1 VVEYWNLYLAESRM
15 KELVRTNDPVL
26 LSWLQ
31 ALLTD
36 AGIGS
41 NIFDTHTSI
50 LEGSAGAIPRRLV
63 VADLDFRAAKNVLM
77 EAGEGKHLG
86 G

>member
-1 VVEYWNLYLAESRM
+1 M

-63 VADLDFRAAKNVLM
+63 VADLDFRNAKNVLT

>member
-1 VVEYWNLYLAESRM
+1 M

-63 VADLDFRAAKNVLM
+63 VADLDLRAAKKVLM
-77 EAGEGKHLG
+77 EAGEGKHFG

>member
-1 VVEYWNLYLAESRM
+1 MVEYWYLYPAERRM
-15 KELVRTNDPVL
+15 KELVRTNDTVL

-41 NIFDTHTSI
+41 NIFDMHTSI

-63 VADLDFRAAKNVLM
+63 VAELDFRAAKNVLI

-86 G
+86 R

>member
-1 VVEYWNLYLAESRM
+1 MVEYWYLYLAERRM

-26 LSWLQ
+26 LTWLQ

-41 NIFDTHTSI
+41 NIFDMHTSI

-63 VADLDFRAAKNVLM
+63 VAELDFRAAKNVLI

-86 G
+86 R

>member
-1 VVEYWNLYLAESRM
+1 MVEYWYLYPAERRM
-15 KELVRTNDPVL
+15 KELVRTNDTVL

-41 NIFDTHTSI
+41 NIFDMHTSI
-50 LEGSAGAIPRRLV
+50 LEGSAGAISRRLV
-63 VADLDFRAAKNVLM
+63 VAELDFRTAKNVLI

-86 G
+86 R

>member
-1 VVEYWNLYLAESRM
+1 M

-41 NIFDTHTSI
+41 NIFDMHTSI
-50 LEGSAGAIPRRLV
+50 LEGSAGAISRRLV
-63 VADLDFRAAKNVLM
+63 VAELDFRTAKNVLI

-86 G
+86 R

>member
-1 VVEYWNLYLAESRM
+1 M
-15 KELVRTNDPVL
+15 KELVRTNNPVL

-41 NIFDTHTSI
+41 NIFDMHTSI
-50 LEGSAGAIPRRLV
+50 LEGSAGAISRRLV
-63 VADLDFRAAKNVLM
+63 VAELDFRTAKNVLI

-86 G
+86 R

>member
-1 VVEYWNLYLAESRM
+1 MVEYWYLYLAESRM

-41 NIFDTHTSI
+41 NIFDMHTSM
-50 LEGSAGAIPRRLV
+50 LEGSAGAISSRLV
-63 VADLDFRAAKNVLM
+63 VAEVDFRTAQDVLI

-86 G
+86 R

>member
-1 VVEYWNLYLAESRM
+1 M
-15 KELVRTNDPVL
+15 KELVITNDPVL

-36 AGIGS
+36 AGISS

-63 VADLDFRAAKNVLM
+63 VADLDLRAAKKVLM
-77 EAGEGKHLG
+77 EAGEGKHFG

>member
-1 VVEYWNLYLAESRM
+1 M

-41 NIFDTHTSI
+41 NIFDMHTSI

-63 VADLDFRAAKNVLM
+63 VADLDFWTAKNVLV

-86 G
+86 RFSGIPPPVI

>member
-1 VVEYWNLYLAESRM
+1 MVEYWYLYLAERRM
-15 KELVRTNDPVL
+15 KELVRTNDTVL

-41 NIFDTHTSI
+41 NIFDMHTSI
-50 LEGSAGAIPRRLV
+50 LEGSAGAISRRLV
-63 VADLDFRAAKNVLM
+63 VAELDFRTAKNVLI

-86 G
+86 R

>member
-1 VVEYWNLYLAESRM
+1 M

-31 ALLTD
+31 VLLTD

-41 NIFDTHTSI
+41 DIFDTHTSI
-50 LEGSAGAIPRRLV
+50 LEGSAGAIACRLV
-63 VADLDFRAAKNVLM
+63 VADLDFGAAKKVLM

-86 G
+86 R

>member
-1 VVEYWNLYLAESRM
+1 M

-86 G
+86 R

>member
-1 VVEYWNLYLAESRM
+1 M

-41 NIFDTHTSI
+41 NIFDMHTSI

-63 VADLDFRAAKNVLM
+63 VAELDFRAAKNVLI

-86 G
+86 R